1 MSKLRGNRT
10 LTGTWGEI
18 WVDGELIAELSK
30 IEVKVSANR
39 EDVQLDMDVDSKMTG
54 IKGEFTLTIKKAYT
68 RYNQVLESWKK
79 GVDLRSQII
88 TKLHEH
94 DRFFTHRKAFQNC
107 HQIVSGIEIG
117 GFDVLIVLRQP
128 IDPFRLR
135 WTAFFF
141 QKFPSAP
148 PGRTHINHGMIF
160 LCL

>member
-39 EDVQLDMDVDSKMTG
+39 EDVQLDIDAGHLAVHINVQLHIDVDSKMTG

-68 RYNQVLESWKK
+68 RYNKVLESWKK

-88 TKLHEH
+88 TKLADPDATNGQQERYSI
-94 DRFFTHRKAFQNC
+94 DNC
-107 HQIVSGIEIG
+107 WYNDLPLVTYEKGGLIEEEATG
-117 GFDVLIVLRQP
+117 GF
-128 IDPFRLR
+128 
-135 WTAFFF
+135 T
-141 QKFPSAP
+141 PSDMVNLDA
-148 PGRTHINHGMIF
+148 ISA
-160 LCL
+160 

>member
-18 WVDGELIAELSK
+18 WVDGVRIAELSK
-30 IEVKVSANR
+30 IEIKVTANR

-88 TKLHEH
+88 TKLADPDAVGGQQERYSA
-94 DRFFTHRKAFQNC
+94 DNC
-107 HQIVSGIEIG
+107 WFNDLPLVNMEKGAVIEEEVSG
-117 GFDVLIVLRQP
+117 GF
-128 IDPFRLR
+128 
-135 WTAFFF
+135 T
-141 QKFPSAP
+141 PSDLVNLDKIA
-148 PGRTHINHGMIF
+148 
-160 LCL
+160 

>member
-18 WVDGELIAELSK
+18 WVDGVLIAELSK

-39 EDVQLDMDVDSKMTG
+39 EDVQLDIDVDSKMTG

-88 TKLHEH
+88 TKLADPDATNGQQERYSIDNCWYNDLPLVTYEKGRP
-94 DRFFTHRKAFQNC
+94 DRGGGHR
-107 HQIVSGIEIG
+107 
-117 GFDVLIVLRQP
+117 
-128 IDPFRLR
+128 RLHPVR
-135 WTAFFF
+135 YG
-141 QKFPSAP
+141 Q
-148 PGRTHINHGMIF
+148 PGRYFRIRGGTEHGH
-160 LCL
+160 

>member
-18 WVDGELIAELSK
+18 WVDGVRIAELSK
-30 IEVKVSANR
+30 IEIKVTANR

-88 TKLHEH
+88 TKLADPDATNGQQERYSI
-94 DRFFTHRKAFQNC
+94 DNVAFT
-107 HQIVSGIEIG
+107 E
-117 GFDVLIVLRQP
+117 L
-128 IDPFRLR
+128 PFMNYKMGEVNQ
-135 WTAFFF
+135 
-141 QKFPSAP
+141 QKLPFTFRPSD
-148 PGRTHINHGMIF
+148 
-160 LCL
+160 LVCLDSIRAAD

>member
-18 WVDGELIAELSK
+18 WVDGVLIAELSK

-39 EDVQLDMDVDSKMTG
+39 EDVQLDIDVDSKMTG

-88 TKLHEH
+88 TKRADPDATNGQQERYSI
-94 DRFFTHRKAFQNC
+94 DNC
-107 HQIVSGIEIG
+107 WYNDLPLVTYEKGGLIEEEATG
-117 GFDVLIVLRQP
+117 GF
-128 IDPFRLR
+128 
-135 WTAFFF
+135 T
-141 QKFPSAP
+141 PSDMVNLDA
-148 PGRTHINHGMIF
+148 ISA
-160 LCL
+160 

>member
-18 WVDGELIAELSK
+18 WVDGVRIAELSK
-30 IEVKVSANR
+30 IEIKVTANR

-88 TKLHEH
+88 TKRYSI
-94 DRFFTHRKAFQNC
+94 DNC
-107 HQIVSGIEIG
+107 WYNDLPMVAYEKGGLIEEEATG
-117 GFDVLIVLRQP
+117 GF
-128 IDPFRLR
+128 
-135 WTAFFF
+135 T
-141 QKFPSAP
+141 PSDMVNLDA
-148 PGRTHINHGMIF
+148 ISA
-160 LCL
+160 

>member
-10 LTGTWGEI
+10 LAGTWGEI

-39 EDVQLDMDVDSKMTG
+39 EDVQLDIDVDSKMTG

-88 TKLHEH
+88 TKLADPDATNGQQERYSI
-94 DRFFTHRKAFQNC
+94 DNC
-107 HQIVSGIEIG
+107 WYNDLPMVAYEKGGLIEEEATG
-117 GFDVLIVLRQP
+117 GF
-128 IDPFRLR
+128 
-135 WTAFFF
+135 T
-141 QKFPSAP
+141 PSDMVNLDA
-148 PGRTHINHGMIF
+148 ISA
-160 LCL
+160 